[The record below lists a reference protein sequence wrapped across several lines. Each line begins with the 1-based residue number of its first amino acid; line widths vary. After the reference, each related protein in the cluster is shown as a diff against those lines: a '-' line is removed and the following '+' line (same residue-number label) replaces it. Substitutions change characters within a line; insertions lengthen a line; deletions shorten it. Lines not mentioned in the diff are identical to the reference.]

1 LTPERGLPIG
11 NIRYLISNAKAS
23 AFACP
28 TEAGRLWRDRQMSN
42 ECQRPKSKN
51 VTALT
56 LKKPEYHMLCM
67 RLNGQR
73 DLSEEPQIEPA
84 FSMLSRG
91 KASFCKETAVLA
103 DGKEA
108 PTVGRDC

>member
-1 LTPERGLPIG
+1 
-11 NIRYLISNAKAS
+11 
-23 AFACP
+23 
-28 TEAGRLWRDRQMSN
+28 
-42 ECQRPKSKN
+42 
-51 VTALT
+51 
-56 LKKPEYHMLCM
+56 MLCM

-73 DLSEEPQIEPA
+73 DLSEESQIEPA

-91 KASFCKETAVLA
+91 KASFCKETAVFA